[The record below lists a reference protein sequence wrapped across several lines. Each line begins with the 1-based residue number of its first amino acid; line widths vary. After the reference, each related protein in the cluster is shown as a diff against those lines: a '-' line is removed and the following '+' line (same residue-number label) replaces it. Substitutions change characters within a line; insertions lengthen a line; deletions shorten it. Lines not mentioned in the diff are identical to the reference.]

1 MNIYLEVAEAVKLI
15 RNDVNIEGLNGRGF
29 GSRLPTIYYSPY
41 RRIRVYGTTVHIEE
55 KRTNFLGWSKWH
67 IVTETRDPSIGGRLR
82 HEIGLW
88 ENRRIDRS
96 REGLKRAME
105 DKCV

>member
-29 GSRLPTIYYSPY
+29 GSRLPTIYYNPQ
-41 RRIRVYGTTVHIEE
+41 RRIRVYGTAVHIEE

-67 IVTETRDPSIGGRLR
+67 IVTETRDPSIGDRLR

-88 ENRRIDRS
+88 EKRQSDRS
-96 REGLKRAME
+96 HEELKREME